1 MKAIQF
7 KRYGGPDVLETV
19 DIPCPRPAADEVLI
33 RIVASAVNPADL
45 KWRSGML
52 EALFPLQLPITP
64 GYDVA
69 GVIEVVGK
77 GVSGFTSGQQVVAML
92 DPLTQ
97 GGYAQKAAIPAK
109 LLARVPEALSLDIAA
124 AMPTAGLTGVQM
136 IENHLDVGSG
146 QRVLITGA
154 TGAVGRFAIFS
165 ALQRGAHVIAAVR
178 GRQVALAK
186 ALGAHEVIDLDV
198 QRWVVEPVLHVA
210 DTLGGTL
217 CAKLVDQLA
226 TGDAVT
232 VATDPVPRAAARFVQ
247 VEADTRRLEMLMAS
261 VVSGGLEV
269 PIAHRLP
276 LSSAWRAHRL
286 MARGGLEGKLIL
298 VPWY

>member
-1 MKAIQF
+1 MKAIQY

-19 DIPCPRPAADEVLI
+19 DIPCPRPATDEVLI

-45 KWRSGML
+45 KWRSGMF

-77 GVSGFTSGQQVVAML
+77 GVSGFTTGQQVVAML
-92 DPLTQ
+92 DPLMQ

-136 IENHLDVGSG
+136 IENHLDVEAG

-186 ALGAHEVIDLDV
+186 ALGAHEVIDLDA

-232 VATDPVPRAAARFVQ
+232 VATDPVPGAAARFVQ
-247 VEADTRRLEMLMAS
+247 VEADTQRLEMLMAS

-269 PIAHRLP
+269 PIAQRLP

-286 MARGGLEGKLIL
+286 VARGGLQGKLIL
-298 VPWY
+298 VP